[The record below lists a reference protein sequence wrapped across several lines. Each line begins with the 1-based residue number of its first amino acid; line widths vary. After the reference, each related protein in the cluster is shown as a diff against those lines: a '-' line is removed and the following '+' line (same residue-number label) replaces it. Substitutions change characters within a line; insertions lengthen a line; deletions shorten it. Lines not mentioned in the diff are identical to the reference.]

1 MRRPG
6 LIRGALG
13 RRCRGQ
19 RRVELLDEL
28 DLHALEEAV
37 ELFDVRLVEI
47 QLADRPGNLAV
58 RQNTELLPAID
69 QRLDLIKLLKIH
81 A

>member
-1 MRRPG
+1 M
-6 LIRGALG
+6 
-13 RRCRGQ
+13 
-19 RRVELLDEL
+19 
-28 DLHALEEAV
+28 

-47 QLADRPGNLAV
+47 QLADRPGNLGV
-58 RQNTELLPAID
+58 RQNTELLPVSD